1 MHNVHSVVYTIGHS
15 THAEEHF
22 VSLLK
27 QHGVT
32 AVCDVRSKP
41 YSRVNPQF
49 NREALKQVLRA
60 NGIAYVFLGEELGAR
75 SEDASCYEQGKVQYD
90 RLAQTGLFRK
100 GLDRVRDGM
109 RDFQLALMCAEKDPL
124 ECHRTILV
132 SRYLDAMGLQIL
144 HILGDG
150 RIETHQQA
158 LSRLLRNL
166 KLPEHDMF
174 RSHDEI
180 INEAYRVQGERI
192 AYEEDKLV
200 PEAPMSGSALR

>member
-1 MHNVHSVVYTIGHS
+1 
-15 THAEEHF
+15 
-22 VSLLK
+22 
-27 QHGVT
+27 
-32 AVCDVRSKP
+32 
-41 YSRVNPQF
+41 
-49 NREALKQVLRA
+49 
-60 NGIAYVFLGEELGAR
+60 
-75 SEDASCYEQGKVQYD
+75 
-90 RLAQTGLFRK
+90 
-100 GLDRVRDGM
+100 
-109 RDFQLALMCAEKDPL
+109 
-124 ECHRTILV
+124 
-132 SRYLDAMGLQIL
+132 MGLQIL